1 MGFHKGFSD
10 NKKRTDALWLQKNGI
25 TAVLLLGEAAE
36 TVLFFSDQF
45 IYICTY
51 ICTGCTVLQD
61 PILQRKNRTHKLYYT
76 LCYWHNEHNQY
87 ACTNWLQYVEVNTA
101 TINKE
106 YTLLFNM
113 ISSSAVHI
121 TRTHSV
127 TQCVSMECIKVRVE
141 VGGWEG

>member
-1 MGFHKGFSD
+1 MSHSEYWGDSFHKGFSD
-10 NKKRTDALWLQKNGI
+10 NKKRTDALWLHKNGI

-61 PILQRKNRTHKLYYT
+61 PILQRKNGTHKLYYT

-87 ACTNWLQYVEVNTA
+87 AVL
-101 TINKE
+101 IGFS
-106 YTLLFNM
+106 TL
-113 ISSSAVHI
+113 
-121 TRTHSV
+121 
-127 TQCVSMECIKVRVE
+127 K
-141 VGGWEG
+141 